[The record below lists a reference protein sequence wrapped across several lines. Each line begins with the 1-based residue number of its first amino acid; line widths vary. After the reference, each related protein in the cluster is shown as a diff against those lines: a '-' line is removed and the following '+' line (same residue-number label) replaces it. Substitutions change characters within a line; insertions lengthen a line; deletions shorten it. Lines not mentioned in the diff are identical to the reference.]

1 MGLLTTCTDTNRVIH
16 NGKTVTYSRRKIYGT
31 WLYASGLTIVSKTE
45 AWEYHRY
52 CSLSYSY
59 VGLTKAAAI
68 SCAATLVTTYTR
80 SCSYSKW
87 DATNATF
94 SVADAGSQLMAEIT
108 PRQTQGD
115 MWQIDVNVR
124 EDDSRQ
130 SLSVLSPSSFFTAE
144 DARSYDGADA

>member
-1 MGLLTTCTDTNRVIH
+1 M
-16 NGKTVTYSRRKIYGT
+16 
-31 WLYASGLTIVSKTE
+31 
-45 AWEYHRY
+45 
-52 CSLSYSY
+52 
-59 VGLTKAAAI
+59 
-68 SCAATLVTTYTR
+68 TTYTR
-80 SCSYSKW
+80 SCYYSKW
-87 DATNATF
+87 DSANATF

-115 MWQIDVNVR
+115 MWQIDINVR